1 MSVAEASGIDTRAAY
16 TRTDGAATLATA
28 KRCTARASPGS
39 VLGSPPTLLR
49 TCVSARRRARW
60 RRKKSRP
67 QMRAGLRPA
76 LALCGQLASRHRLLP
91 PLSHPAT
98 LGWQRHH
105 RTLPRFEIAQDAR
118 ADETEALEDDDCL
131 ARVEALVD
139 EWHALVSQ
147 QKFARA
153 GTAKKRL
160 LDLGVVPLPQY
171 AVAGD
176 ADAASL
182 DAAALVELL
191 RGPPTL
197 TAIGQ
202 LAQMGVRLERP
213 PWRLK
218 GASAEKAATIDKA
231 AVLLLLEQWDELR
244 LQRQFDEADE
254 LRKRLFNEWD
264 ITIITKGAR
273 RQYRLRGRAD
283 VLELGG

>member
-1 MSVAEASGIDTRAAY
+1 MKEIWGASNRNSGRGQARRSAQCTQAHSQCTALGGTQKTTALPRAQIDPFFHPPRVHTRAVCG
-16 TRTDGAATLATA
+16 RT
-28 KRCTARASPGS
+28 
-39 VLGSPPTLLR
+39 
-49 TCVSARRRARW
+49 
-60 RRKKSRP
+60 
-67 QMRAGLRPA
+67 QMRASLRPA
-76 LALCGQLASRHRLLP
+76 LALVGQLACRYQLSP

-147 QKFARA
+147 QKIARA
-153 GTAKKRL
+153 GIAKKRL

-197 TAIGQ
+197 TAISQ
-202 LAQMGVRLERP
+202 LARMGVRLERP

-218 GASAEKAATIDKA
+218 GASAEKAATVDKA
-231 AVLLLLEQWDELR
+231 AVLLLLDQWDELR

-273 RQYRLRGRAD
+273 RQYRLRGRGD
-283 VLELGG
+283 VLESGG

>member
-1 MSVAEASGIDTRAAY
+1 MSQPRDTEIDDSLLKDRTRSSTHLASTRLTRAGPQNLR
-16 TRTDGAATLATA
+16 RT
-28 KRCTARASPGS
+28 
-39 VLGSPPTLLR
+39 
-49 TCVSARRRARW
+49 
-60 RRKKSRP
+60 
-67 QMRAGLRPA
+67 QMRASLRPA
-76 LALCGQLASRHRLLP
+76 LALVGQLACRYQLSP

-147 QKFARA
+147 QKIARA
-153 GTAKKRL
+153 GIAKKRL

-197 TAIGQ
+197 TAISQ
-202 LAQMGVRLERP
+202 LARMGVRLERP

-218 GASAEKAATIDKA
+218 GASAEKAATVDKA
-231 AVLLLLEQWDELR
+231 AVLLLLDQWDELR

-273 RQYRLRGRAD
+273 RQYRLRGRGD
-283 VLELGG
+283 VLESGG

>member
-1 MSVAEASGIDTRAAY
+1 M
-16 TRTDGAATLATA
+16 
-28 KRCTARASPGS
+28 RAS
-39 VLGSPPTLLR
+39 
-49 TCVSARRRARW
+49 
-60 RRKKSRP
+60 
-67 QMRAGLRPA
+67 LRPA
-76 LALCGQLASRHRLLP
+76 LALVGQLACRYQLSP

-118 ADETEALEDDDCL
+118 ADETEALEDEDCL

-147 QKFARA
+147 QKIARA
-153 GTAKKRL
+153 GIAKKRL

-197 TAIGQ
+197 TAISQ
-202 LAQMGVRLERP
+202 LARMGVRLERP

-218 GASAEKAATIDKA
+218 GASAEKAATVDKA
-231 AVLLLLEQWDELR
+231 AVLLLLDQWDELR

-273 RQYRLRGRAD
+273 RQYRLRGRGD
-283 VLELGG
+283 VLESGG

>member
-1 MSVAEASGIDTRAAY
+1 MSLKLLASILAL
-16 TRTDGAATLATA
+16 RTHVQTGQPPSPRQKGAQHAHPPVPYLA
-28 KRCTARASPGS
+28 P
-39 VLGSPPTLLR
+39 PPTLLR

>member
-1 MSVAEASGIDTRAAY
+1 MSLKLLASILALRTHVQTGQPPSPRQVHSTRIPLVPYFA
-16 TRTDGAATLATA
+16 
-28 KRCTARASPGS
+28 
-39 VLGSPPTLLR
+39 PPTLLR
-49 TCVSARRRARW
+49 TCVGAATRAGGGGE
-60 RRKKSRP
+60 KSRP
-67 QMRAGLRPA
+67 QMRLRPA

-197 TAIGQ
+197 TAISQ
-202 LAQMGVRLERP
+202 LARMGVRLERP

-218 GASAEKAATIDKA
+218 GASAEKAATVDKA
-231 AVLLLLEQWDELR
+231 AVLLLLDQWDELR

-273 RQYRLRGRAD
+273 RQYRLRGRGD
-283 VLELGG
+283 VLESGG